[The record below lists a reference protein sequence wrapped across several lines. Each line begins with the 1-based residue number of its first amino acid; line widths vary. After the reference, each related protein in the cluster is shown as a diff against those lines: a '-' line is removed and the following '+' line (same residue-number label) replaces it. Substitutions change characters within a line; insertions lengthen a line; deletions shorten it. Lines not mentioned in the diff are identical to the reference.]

1 MCGRKIKWYV
11 WIYTLYKYLVPVA
24 AAGLTFLSLNK
35 KVSKEVSLGEALT
48 AKPFFSAAMVF
59 PAVARL

>member
-11 WIYTLYKYLVPVA
+11 WLYTLYEHLVPVA

-48 AKPFFSAAMVF
+48 AKPIFSLSQVC